1 MALKS
6 GHCNANYSR
15 MDTFIAKA
23 SLQNDKS
30 DHEPRLTHKL
40 TNSLLTKSTTRKNSG
55 LPYAALK
62 YLSEIYQVFSFT
74 FLENVSFSLPFYY
87 FRCQKVFVYFVFDVK
102 DNFLFYPTHLS
113 HVMYLVSF
121 LMDSKLRLQEITDD

>member
-6 GHCNANYSR
+6 GHCNVNYSR

-40 TNSLLTKSTTRKNSG
+40 TNSLVTKSTIRT
-55 LPYAALK
+55 
-62 YLSEIYQVFSFT
+62 VFGFA
-74 FLENVSFSLPFYY
+74 VC
-87 FRCQKVFVYFVFDVK
+87 R
-102 DNFLFYPTHLS
+102 
-113 HVMYLVSF
+113 
-121 LMDSKLRLQEITDD
+121 SKIPK